1 MKIVRFIHEGAERYG
16 IIEGS
21 SVRLATGT
29 PFDLLEPTGT
39 TIPLANLKLLSPTR
53 PGKALC
59 IGLNYRDHAVEFGLP
74 IPKTPVVFIKPS
86 TCVIAPLDTIL
97 RPAMSERVDF
107 EAELVVVIG
116 KKAKDVPAEAA
127 ADYILGYTCGND
139 VTARDLQPKDGQW
152 TIAKS
157 FDTFLPFGPWI
168 ETELN
173 PRAVGVRAILNGE
186 VKQASNTSNLIFPVP
201 ELIAFLSS
209 VMTLEPGDII
219 MTGTPSGVGPMKA
232 GDEIAVEIEGIG
244 RLVNKVR

>member
-29 PFDLLEPTGT
+29 PFDLLEPTGI
-39 TIPLANLKLLSPTR
+39 TIPLADLKLLSPTR

>member
-1 MKIVRFIHEGAERYG
+1 MRIVRFLHEGEERYG
-16 IIEGS
+16 IVEGAE
-21 SVRLATGT
+21 VRLAKGS
-29 PFDLLEPTGT
+29 PFDRLEATSTGL
-39 TIPLANLKLLSPTR
+39 PLSGIKLLAPTR
-53 PGKALC
+53 PGKAVC
-59 IGLNYRDHAVEFGLP
+59 IGLNYRDHAVEFGLA

-86 TCVIAPLDTIL
+86 TSVIAPLESIL

-116 KKAKDVPAEAA
+116 KRAKNVQAGEAG
-127 ADYILGYTCGND
+127 DYILGYTCGND

-173 PRAVGVRAILNGE
+173 PAAVGVRAILNGV
-186 VKQASNTSNLIFPVP
+186 VKQSSSTSNLIFPVP
-201 ELIAFLSS
+201 ELLAYLSA

-219 MTGTPSGVGPMKA
+219 MTGTPSGVGPMKS
-232 GDEIAVEIEGIG
+232 GDTIVIEIDGIG
-244 RLVNKVR
+244 QLVNSVL